1 MTVLPDSRWATAQD
15 YQRERGF
22 SESAEGLAL
31 GLALPL
37 PLGAASG
44 TVVDSTGVGSAT
56 GGTTAS
62 GVLGSAGGFVDSQA
76 RGDTCGGVPIRVNPV
91 VRSGNGKTFQSRWSP
106 LDQG

>member
-31 GLALPL
+31 ALALGLALWVAPAL
-37 PLGAASG
+37 PLGAVSG
-44 TVVDSTGVGSAT
+44 TDVASDGVGSAT

-62 GVLGSAGGFVDSQA
+62 GVLGSAREAAA
-76 RGDTCGGVPIRVNPV
+76 RRPAAPARQQTRGCTTHPG
-91 VRSGNGKTFQSRWSP
+91 
-106 LDQG
+106 

>member
-31 GLALPL
+31 GVGLAR
-37 PLGAASG
+37 PLGAVSG
-44 TVVDSTGVGSAT
+44 TVVDPTGVGSAT

-62 GVLGSAGGFVDSQA
+62 GVLGSAGGLVEPQA
-76 RGDTCGGVPIRVNPV
+76 RGDTSGGVPFRVNPV
-91 VRSGNGKTFQSRWSP
+91 VRSGSGKTFQSRWSP
-106 LDQG
+106 LYQG